1 MTEEENIFKTLRDL
15 VLKIEDISSIL
26 YLPAIQVD
34 PSQASQED
42 SAITQQLH
50 VHDDLEI
57 RFLFDE
63 NNNLQ
68 LKRIAIIPPNT
79 PHTALTQEELYR
91 HLSIGANE
99 SEFYCMKRNMPVI
112 TAALK
117 KLEDFEGFQARALFK
132 ALKKHGT
139 NPIHDPNHIRIL
151 LAALLTLLYKCLC
164 DNTKPKEY
172 HSAEVIA
179 TYIRTNYFRKDLTI
193 SEIAQYH
200 RMSANYIQQVFRSY
214 WGCTP
219 VQFLN
224 KIRLEAA
231 KILLKKHC
239 WQIKEVAFMCGWN
252 YPHYFCKKYKEHFGH
267 SPSEEE

>member
-1 MTEEENIFKTLRDL
+1 MIQEENIFKTLRDL

-26 YLPAIQVD
+26 YLPAIHID
-34 PSQASQED
+34 PAQANQED

-68 LKRIAIIPPNT
+68 LKHIAIIPPNT
-79 PHTALTQEELYR
+79 PHTALTQEELHR
-91 HLSIGANE
+91 HLSICAND
-99 SEFYCMKRNMPVI
+99 SEFYCMKRNMPVFV
-112 TAALK
+112 TSLK
-117 KLEDFEGFQARALFK
+117 KRQDFEGFQPRALFK
-132 ALKKHGT
+132 ALRNAGISQ
-139 NPIHDPNHIRIL
+139 IHDPDHIRIL
-151 LAALLTLLYKCLC
+151 LAALLTLHYKSLC
-164 DNTKPKEY
+164 DTPKPKEY
-172 HSAEVIA
+172 QPAELIA

-193 SEIAQYH
+193 SEIAQHH

-252 YPHYFCKKYKEHFGH
+252 YPHYFCKKYKEHFGY
-267 SPSEEE
+267 SPSDEE